1 VAALAAEHG
10 VGVIVDEIHAL
21 LVPAGGAEFT
31 PYLAVDEAGI
41 VVTSASKVYNMAGI
55 KAAVMIAGEASRE
68 TLGQLPESV
77 KYGAS
82 TFGIRAHVAAWRG
95 GDEWL
100 DAVNAN
106 IASNAA
112 YLGELLADRIPEI
125 GYRPPASTYLAWLD
139 CRALG
144 LGDDPAAVFLERGRV
159 ALNGGLPFGIGGE
172 GFVRLNLAASRSTL
186 REAVDRMARALD
198 R

>member
-1 VAALAAEHG
+1 
-10 VGVIVDEIHAL
+10 
-21 LVPAGGAEFT
+21 
-31 PYLAVDEAGI
+31 
-41 VVTSASKVYNMAGI
+41 M
-55 KAAVMIAGEASRE
+55 
-68 TLGQLPESV
+68 
-77 KYGAS
+77 
-82 TFGIRAHVAAWRG
+82 AAWRG
-95 GDEWL
+95 GDAWL
-100 DAVNAN
+100 EAVNAN
-106 IASNAA
+106 IVSNAA
-112 YLGELLADRIPEI
+112 YLADLLSDRLPEI

-186 REAVDRMARALD
+186 AEAVERMARALD